1 MKDTTT
7 SPIPKRDPYTVL
19 GVERRADEKTIKRAY
34 FKKVR
39 EFPPESAP
47 EQFKEIRR
55 AYDQLRNPDRRAQV
69 DLFLLQP
76 PPKTPNRRRPS
87 YDLSVHKEDIIRLA
101 LELAVGQLSI
111 LNDFNDPK
119 IPRM

>member
-7 SPIPKRDPYTVL
+7 SPIPKRDPYAVL
-19 GVERRADEKTIKRAY
+19 GVERRADEKTIKKAY

-39 EFPPESAP
+39 QFPPEKAP
-47 EQFKEIRR
+47 EKFKEIRT
-55 AYDQLRNPDRRAQV
+55 AYDQLRNADRRAQV

-76 PPKTPNRRRPS
+76 PPGTPNRRKPS

-111 LNDFNDPK
+111 YNDFYDPK
-119 IPRM
+119 IPR